1 MPKDRGW
8 VLRFSEGQSR
18 VSCDDTGPAV
28 PVLREAMK
36 SRLIQMEEALFIA
49 SGQRFE
55 AESEAAAEAAYLS
68 NSGRKE
74 ASGLCPH
81 HTPPFSAHDLAQLPA
96 LGLDINLQSE
106 PSAMLISA

>member
-1 MPKDRGW
+1 M
-8 VLRFSEGQSR
+8 
-18 VSCDDTGPAV
+18 

-68 NSGRKE
+68 NQGE
-74 ASGLCPH
+74 HLLLHTFLPH
-81 HTPPFSAHDLAQLPA
+81 NVNCQLSATCYFAPLHPECRCWL
-96 LGLDINLQSE
+96 
-106 PSAMLISA
+106 